1 MTWGQRGLYA
11 TTASATSGLEK
22 ELKRKLV
29 YRLIKEI
36 KDLNALRE
44 VIDKTPSGK
53 GETYSGLDEN
63 RLDQAAMQAEHL
75 NESLTGF
82 YFKEIYEDLNELS

>member
-1 MTWGQRGLYA
+1 LTWGQRGLYA

>member
-1 MTWGQRGLYA
+1 LTWGQRGLYA

-63 RLDQAAMQAEHL
+63 RLHQAAMQAEHL

-82 YFKEIYEDLNELS
+82 YFEEIYQDLNELS